1 MLENEAFS
9 STAKVDR
16 YGRKLAKEKGRK
28 DLEKFYRVE
37 KKKAEKSEVEDLDEQ
52 IDDDDA
58 VERELKRLGR
68 QEKDTLDSEGG
79 SDVSESSSEEDEDSD
94 LDDADEDDNEVLGL
108 LEEGGESREGI
119 PKGEV
124 SSRLAIVNLDWDN
137 IRATD
142 LMAVFQS
149 FVPTSG
155 RILSIAIFP
164 SEFGKGRMEREELE
178 GPPKEIF
185 AHRSKTIAGANES
198 DDEEDADDDQIKQSL
213 LKVDDGAEFSS
224 ARLRQYQLSRLRYYY
239 AVVVCSSSSVASAI
253 YDAVDG
259 TEYLTTANFFD
270 LRYIPNETTF
280 DDDTPR
286 DECTKLP
293 DGYRPNEFVTEA
305 LQHSKVKLTWDAD
318 DGARKEVQK
327 RAFGGSRK
335 DVDENDLRAYL
346 GSDSEKEED
355 KDDDDDADD
364 DNLRDDDDMQKPV
377 IADVSTVD
385 GGRDG
390 LISSELPA
398 KKVSKKEAERQRMRA
413 LLGLSAEGPTSQKRK
428 AEKAAPVGDMQ
439 VTFTSGLSASM
450 EAGKKRSV
458 FENEPEREE
467 TTVEKYV
474 RKEKE
479 RKARRKDKMKQ
490 KSGAGHA
497 EGDDESSN
505 GEATTEKEPAQ
516 QQKENVEGEAE
527 EEADLGFNDPFFT
540 TGSEA
545 PPASKTTSSTRKA
558 ERQRKRMER
567 EAAESTS
574 ALERAQLAKLLAP
587 QSPPPRSDQTLD
599 NTTMNM
605 NGQDPTEI
613 NHFNINALSRAD
625 KLTAKSK
632 TINRRKHHFSARDK
646 EALGAKAQDTFQ
658 MDVADERFRDLYER
672 ADFAVDPTHPR
683 FQATE
688 GMKQVLEE
696 GRRKKRRKEEGEQEV
711 YGEGVDRVV
720 DGGERTMTG
729 RGTAKRK

>member
-9 STAKVDR
+9 SAAKVDR
-16 YGRKLAKEKGRK
+16 YGRKLAKGKGRK
-28 DLEKFYRVE
+28 DLEKFYRLE
-37 KKKAEKSEVEDLDEQ
+37 NRKAEKAEVKESDEG

-58 VERELKRLGR
+58 VERELKRVGR
-68 QEKDTLDSEGG
+68 EEEDALDSEEG
-79 SDVSESSSEEDEDSD
+79 SEVSESSSEKDDSSD
-94 LDDADEDDNEVLGL
+94 LDDADEDDNEVFGL
-108 LEEGGESREGI
+108 LEEGVESREGI

-185 AHRSKTIAGANES
+185 AQKSKPIAGANES

-213 LKVDDGAEFSS
+213 LKADDGAEFSS

-270 LRYIPNETTF
+270 LRYIPDETTF

-318 DGARKEVQK
+318 DGVRKEVQK

-335 DVDENDLRAYL
+335 NVDENDLRAYL
-346 GSDSEKEED
+346 GSDSDEEENVDDNGDADGD
-355 KDDDDDADD
+355 KLGDDDV
-364 DNLRDDDDMQKPV
+364 QKSV
-377 IADVSTVD
+377 ITDVSIVD
-385 GGRDG
+385 GGRDS
-390 LISSELPA
+390 LASSELPA
-398 KKVSKKEAERQRMRA
+398 KEVSKKEAERQRMRA
-413 LLGLSAEGPTSQKRK
+413 LLGLSAEAPTSQKRK

-450 EAGKKRSV
+450 DAGKKRSV

-479 RKARRKDKMKQ
+479 RKARRKENMKQ

-505 GEATTEKEPAQ
+505 GEATTEKELAQ
-516 QQKENVEGEAE
+516 QQNENGEGEVE
-527 EEADLGFNDPFFT
+527 EEADLGFKDPFFT

-545 PPASKTTSSTRKA
+545 PPASKTTSSLRKA
-558 ERQRKRMER
+558 ERQRKRKER
-567 EAAESTS
+567 EAAESAS

-587 QSPPPRSDQTLD
+587 QSPPPPSDQTTD
-599 NTTMNM
+599 NTTMNK
-605 NGQDPTEI
+605 NGEDPTEI

-625 KLTAKSK
+625 KLAAKSK
-632 TINRRKHHFSARDK
+632 IINKRKHHLSARDK

-696 GRRKKRRKEEGEQEV
+696 GRRKKRRKEGEQEV
-711 YGEGVDRVV
+711 YGEGLDRVV

-729 RGTAKRK
+729 RGTGKRK